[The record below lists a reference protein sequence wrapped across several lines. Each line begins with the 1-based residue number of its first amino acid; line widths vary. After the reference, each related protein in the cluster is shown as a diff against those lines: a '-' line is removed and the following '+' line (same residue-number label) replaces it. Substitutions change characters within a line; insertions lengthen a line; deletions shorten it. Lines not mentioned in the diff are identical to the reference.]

1 MNVGQFG
8 LVPTGRK
15 QLANLRGGGF
25 TGASGA
31 RGRRGR
37 APRDGKARTRGPRP
51 RPPPPASPDPRG
63 ARPSHSCHAKFRCN
77 RRAPR
82 NQPPARNLGT
92 GEGAGLRDSRA
103 LPRLSPATCFF
114 GARGGESS
122 APTTPPTPTPYPA
135 PCSASWDDLGKGDCG
150 GIGLKDW
157 RLFEGKLPWW
167 VASRLAAP
175 SSGEVNL

>member
-1 MNVGQFG
+1 MRTFEVEAS
-8 LVPTGRK
+8 
-15 QLANLRGGGF
+15 LAL
-25 TGASGA
+25 AA
-31 RGRRGR
+31 RGE
-37 APRDGKARTRGPRP
+37 
-51 RPPPPASPDPRG
+51 
-63 ARPSHSCHAKFRCN
+63 
-77 RRAPR
+77 
-82 NQPPARNLGT
+82 
-92 GEGAGLRDSRA
+92 GEGALPETAKRAPGAPGPGLLRPRAQIPEARARAILATPNSGATVGLPGTSRLRGTWGPERGRGYVTPA
-103 LPRLSPATCFF
+103 LSPGCHPPRVFSVPEA
-114 GARGGESS
+114 GESS

>member
-1 MNVGQFG
+1 MLSLLVNLTDYKGGENMNVGQFG

-82 NQPPARNLGT
+82 NQPPVRNLGT

-103 LPRLSPATCFF
+103 LPRLSPTTCFF
-114 GARGGESS
+114 GARGGGELCTNNS
-122 APTTPPTPTPYPA
+122 PHPHPI
-135 PCSASWDDLGKGDCG
+135 PCPLLRVVG
-150 GIGLKDW
+150 
-157 RLFEGKLPWW
+157 
-167 VASRLAAP
+167 
-175 SSGEVNL
+175 